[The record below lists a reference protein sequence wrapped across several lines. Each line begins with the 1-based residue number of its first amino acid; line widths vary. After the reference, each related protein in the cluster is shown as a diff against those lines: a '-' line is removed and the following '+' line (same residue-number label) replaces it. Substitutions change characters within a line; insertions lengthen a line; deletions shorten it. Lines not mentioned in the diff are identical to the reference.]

1 MGRLSQNRWYG
12 AAMPRGRLFAL
23 VITAAALLWPT
34 AADATTVRLGPVIPF
49 IPESNIVC
57 VGSCPG
63 GRTFTQLVSP
73 EAADEAPASGVITA
87 WRVDGAGALKLRV
100 LRFAGEGESELVGVG
115 TSAPATNA
123 RGQANATSLPIRAG
137 DVIGV
142 DEPAGSGSEV
152 GVENVSLDTAS
163 MLEWQPAL
171 ADGGGVEEPIS
182 QQFSQQLLLNAD
194 IVLAPVVTSVSPA
207 SGSPAG
213 GNAVKISGLFFLEG
227 GATDVKFGS
236 ASASSF
242 TIDSTNQ
249 ITAIAPASAASTVD
263 VRVTGPGGSSEVVPA
278 DRYTFAAP
286 TTTTV
291 TGPPGP
297 LLTAPGPVA
306 KPSVRGFSQSASRW
320 RRGRGLP
327 HISSAGGA
335 RVGTTFSFSLNEAAS
350 VDFTFTR
357 RVAGRRVGGRCI
369 GVSRGNAGKPKCK
382 RTVGAGSFAV
392 PAVAGLDKVSFQGRL
407 GGAKTLKPGAYA
419 VMIAARDPRGLR
431 AVSPSL
437 AFTIVG

>member
-1 MGRLSQNRWYG
+1 
-12 AAMPRGRLFAL
+12 MPRGRLFVL
-23 VITAAALLWPT
+23 VVTAAALLWAT
-34 AADATTVRLGPVIPF
+34 AASATTVRLGPAIPF

-57 VGSCPG
+57 PGVCP

-73 EAADEAPASGVITA
+73 QAADEAPASGVITA
-87 WRVDGAGALKLRV
+87 WRVDGAGLLKLRV

-171 ADGGGVEEPIS
+171 AEGGPVAEPVN

-194 IVLAPVVTSVSPA
+194 IVLAPVVSSVSPA
-207 SGSPAG
+207 SGGTAA

-227 GATDVKFGS
+227 GATGVTFGS
-236 ASASSF
+236 TPASSF

-263 VRVTGPGGSSEVVPA
+263 VRVTGPGGSSEVVPG
-278 DRYTFAAP
+278 DRYTFVAP
-286 TTTTV
+286 ASTPATLTPRLIPG
-291 TGPPGP
+291 GPALG
-297 LLTAPGPVA
+297 LAKLTLTSFGE
-306 KPSVRGFSQSASRW
+306 SAGRW
-320 RRGRGLP
+320 RRGPALP
-327 HISSAGGA
+327 HISTA
-335 RVGTTFSFSLNEAAS
+335 RRVPVGTTFAFSLNEPAT
-350 VDFTFTR
+350 VTLTFTHSVPGR
-357 RVAGRRVGGRCI
+357 RVAGRCVAP
-369 GVSRGNAGKPKCK
+369 SHGNAHRVRCK
-382 RTVGAGSFAV
+382 RTVTAGSFGV
-392 PAVAGLDKVSFQGRL
+392 SGKTGLNKLRFQGRL
-407 GGAKTLKPGAYA
+407 SSTTALKPGSYD
-419 VMIAARDPRGLR
+419 VSITARDAHGLKS
-431 AVSPSL
+431 VSRTL
-437 AFTIVG
+437 GFTIVA